1 MNLQWIL
8 WVLQEA
14 NHPDASDCKCET
26 CIYNFIATF
35 LQAKIRTCI
44 LFEFMSSFFLF
55 FIQWKLSG
63 QLSVMETNLWQ
74 EFTSTQAEAKI
85 SQQCYSGS
93 LFNFT
98 FKHWAHTR
106 TSVRNVLIPPAP
118 AAFPPPP
125 TPAQTRSFTHG
136 HTPLITHCRS
146 SSRTDL
152 LLPVVRQ
159 GQVVVASISLLIVVH
174 ERVQVG
180 KVAVQV
186 DFSGVSSAHQVAVE
200 LWTLLK

>member
-1 MNLQWIL
+1 MHIQFHTHILASKDQDVHTVWIYEQL
-8 WVLQEA
+8 L
-14 NHPDASDCKCET
+14 S
-26 CIYNFIATF
+26 
-35 LQAKIRTCI
+35 
-44 LFEFMSSFFLF
+44 F

-106 TSVRNVLIPPAP
+106 TSVRNVLIHL
-118 AAFPPPP
+118 PPPLP
-125 TPAQTRSFTHG
+125 PPLLLHLHQRKHVFCTRTHTAVKKTG
-136 HTPLITHCRS
+136 GAPFIR
-146 SSRTDL
+146 SRTDL

-159 GQVVVASISLLIVVH
+159 GQVVVASVGLLIVVH
-174 ERVQVG
+174 ECVQVG

-186 DFSGVSSAHQVAVE
+186 DFSGVSSAHQVAIE
-200 LWTLLK
+200 LWTL